1 MSAPGE
7 PADAAADRLE
17 RRARTFR
24 RARLAVV
31 ALVLGYFFL
40 PYSVQAWIPVWL
52 PFLAALALEVQFF
65 VGGYLAGR
73 KGMPQAPAARDRGPQ
88 ERDLAELGGEEWRDV
103 YGVEDDRGLAF
114 VPASSLEEEEE
125 EDDEEY
131 EEEYDDEYEEPQP
144 ARARRSYLRHLPEAA
159 VAVAIVAVVLFLA
172 VRPHGWT
179 AISEN
184 DRARAEALFGREAT
198 AIAGHP
204 VGIVCDTS
212 GRHVGVVQDADGA
225 ALVGG
230 RVAYIVPSL
239 CDELYQLAFK
249 DRVRSEPRTGRAI
262 AVLAHEAWHLNGVA
276 NEGIANCF
284 AFQSG
289 VRLGVDL
296 GLSEKRAR
304 TLMHEQLA
312 ANASDSASNP
322 AYLVPPECRD
332 GGRYDL
338 NPASGLFP

>member
-52 PFLAALALEVQFF
+52 PFLAALALEAQYF
-65 VGGYLAGR
+65 VGGYLAAR
-73 KGMPQAPAARDRGPQ
+73 KGAPHAPASRDRGPQ

-103 YGVEDDRGLAF
+103 YGVEDAHGLAF
-114 VPASSLEEEEE
+114 VPASDLEAEEDEEEH
-125 EDDEEY
+125 DDEEY
-131 EEEYDDEYEEPQP
+131 YDDEPP
-144 ARARRSYLRHLPEAA
+144 DARRSYLRHLPEAA

-179 AISEN
+179 AVSPA
-184 DRARAEALFGREAT
+184 DRARAEALFGRAAT

-204 VGIVCDTS
+204 AGIVCDTS

-249 DRVRSEPRTGRAI
+249 DRVRSAPRTGRAI

-276 NEGIANCF
+276 DEGLANCF

-289 VRLGVDL
+289 VEVGVRL
-296 GLSEKRAR
+296 GLSEGRAR
-304 TLMHEQLA
+304 ALMREQLA

-322 AYLVPPECRD
+322 AYLVPAECRD

-338 NPASGLFP
+338 KPASDRFP